1 MYMVHNSF
9 YTAVITISLLLPSSL
24 SSHFTTFS
32 PSTSATVTLA
42 KMVALRRS
50 SRLAASGAARRS
62 AKPGA
67 VLHDAAK
74 KDRLVKVKA
83 TGVENQLM
91 VSPPSCPMRSKEL
104 QMMQEGC
111 FTHVIGVDEVGRGC
125 LAGPVCAGAYCLPVV
140 SESKVNASFLINRFI
155 PH

>member
-1 MYMVHNSF
+1 MSMVHNSC
-9 YTAVITISLLLPSSL
+9 YTAVIAIALLLPSSL
-24 SSHFTTFS
+24 SSHFTTIF
-32 PSTSATVTLA
+32 PSTSAIVTLA

-50 SRLAASGAARRS
+50 SRLAAAGAARRS

-67 VLHDAAK
+67 VLHEAAK

-91 VSPPSCPMRSKEL
+91 VSPSSCPMRSKEL
-104 QMMQEGC
+104 QMMQEGG

-140 SESKVNASFLINRFI
+140 SESKVNA
-155 PH
+155 